1 VATCIGVLGIGVVV
15 SDPAQLIEKIRATLA
30 PCRLGDWPTPLE
42 RAAALGGAV
51 GIAELTVKREDRSS
65 ARYGG
70 NKVRALE
77 FLLAGARPGTVF
89 VTLGGTGSTHCLA
102 TAVHAAAAGG
112 RAVLAQFPQPETPT
126 SRAVASACRA
136 RAALVVHARARASL
150 PLAVLDAW
158 RRAGALGPRRWIPG
172 GGAHP
177 RAVVGHLLAGL
188 ELASQLASAPDAI
201 VLPLGTGGTAAG
213 LALAVTALGWPTRV
227 VGVRVAPR
235 IVASRWRAMWLA
247 RGAARLLA
255 RHDIR
260 IPHPAS
266 PLPLVVVD
274 GLGEGY
280 GHPTPEGEAAQ
291 QLGSEHGLI
300 LDPTYGAKAFAFLLQ
315 SATRD
320 VQRVVFWHTFAVPV
334 PQPERAP

>member
-1 VATCIGVLGIGVVV
+1 MV

-42 RAAALGGAV
+42 RAAALGDAV

-112 RAVLAQFPQPETPT
+112 RAVLAQFPQPETPA

-177 RAVVGHLLAGL
+177 RAVAGHLLAGL
-188 ELASQLASAPDAI
+188 ELAVQLASPPDAI

-235 IVASRWRAMWLA
+235 IVANRWRTMWLA
-247 RGAARLLA
+247 YAARRLLA
-255 RHDIR
+255 HRGV
-260 IPHPAS
+260 
-266 PLPLVVVD
+266 PLPAPRSLDIVD

-280 GHPTPEGEAAQ
+280 GHPTPEGEAAER
-291 QLGSEHGLI
+291 LASEHGLT

-315 SATRD
+315 RGTRN

>member
-1 VATCIGVLGIGVVV
+1 MATCIGVLGIGVVV

-30 PCRLGDWPTPLE
+30 PCRLGDWPTPLD

-112 RAVLAQFPQPETPT
+112 RAVLAQFPQPETPA

-158 RRAGALGPRRWIPG
+158 HRAGALGPRRWIAG

-188 ELASQLASAPDAI
+188 ELASQLASPPDAI

-235 IVASRWRAMWLA
+235 IVANRWRTMWLA
-247 RGAARLLA
+247 YAARRLLA
-255 RHDIR
+255 HRGV
-260 IPHPAS
+260 
-266 PLPLVVVD
+266 PLPAPRSLDIVD

-280 GHPTPEGEAAQ
+280 GHPTPEGEAAER
-291 QLGSEHGLI
+291 LASEHGLT

-315 SATRD
+315 RGTRN

>member
-1 VATCIGVLGIGVVV
+1 VAV
-15 SDPAQLIEKIRATLA
+15 SDPARLIQKIRATLA

-42 RAAALGGAV
+42 RAGALGGAIGV
-51 GIAELTVKREDRSS
+51 AELTVKREDRSS

-77 FLLAGARPGTVF
+77 FLLAGAPPGTVF

-102 TAVHAAAAGG
+102 TAVHAAAAAG

-126 SRAVASACRA
+126 SRAVAAACRA
-136 RAALVVHARARASL
+136 QAALVVRARTRGLL

-177 RAVVGHLLAGL
+177 RAVVGHVLAGL
-188 ELASQLASAPDAI
+188 ELAAQVDAPPQAI

-227 VGVRVAPR
+227 VGVRVAPW
-235 IVASRWRAMWLA
+235 IVANRWRTTWLA
-247 RGAARLLA
+247 NAARRLLA
-255 RHDIR
+255 HRGV
-260 IPHPAS
+260 
-266 PLPLVVVD
+266 PLPAPRSLHLVD
-274 GLGEGY
+274 GLGQGY
-280 GHPTPEGEAAQ
+280 GHPTPDGEAAAR
-291 QLGSEHGLI
+291 LASEHGLT

-315 SATRD
+315 RGTWN
-320 VQRVVFWHTFAVPV
+320 VQRVVFWHTFAAPF
-334 PQPERAP
+334 PQAEPAA

>member
-1 VATCIGVLGIGVVV
+1 MQECPPWCSRCLFVFFFSSRRRHTRSLCDWS
-15 SDPAQLIEKIRATLA
+15 SDV
-30 PCRLGDWPTPLE
+30 C
-42 RAAALGGAV
+42 
-51 GIAELTVKREDRSS
+51 SS
-65 ARYGG
+65 D
-70 NKVRALE
+70 L
-77 FLLAGARPGTVF
+77 
-89 VTLGGTGSTHCLA
+89 
-102 TAVHAAAAGG
+102 VHAAAAGG
-112 RAVLAQFPQPETPT
+112 RAVLAQFPQPETPA

-136 RAALVVHARARASL
+136 RAALVVHAGARASL

-188 ELASQLASAPDAI
+188 ELASQLASPPDAI

-235 IVASRWRAMWLA
+235 IVANRWRAMWLA

-260 IPHPAS
+260 LPDPPS
-266 PLPLVVVD
+266 RLPLVVVD

-280 GHPTPEGEAAQ
+280 GHPTPEGEAAER
-291 QLGSEHGLI
+291 LASEHGLT

-315 SATRD
+315 RGTCN

>member
-1 VATCIGVLGIGVVV
+1 MV

-42 RAAALGGAV
+42 RAAALGDAV

-112 RAVLAQFPQPETPT
+112 RAVLAQFPQPETPA

-158 RRAGALGPRRWIPG
+158 HRAGALGPRRWIAG

-188 ELASQLASAPDAI
+188 ELASQLASPPDAI

-235 IVASRWRAMWLA
+235 IVANRWRTMWLA
-247 RGAARLLA
+247 YAARRLLA
-255 RHDIR
+255 HRGV
-260 IPHPAS
+260 
-266 PLPLVVVD
+266 PLPAPRSLDIVD

-280 GHPTPEGEAAQ
+280 GHPTPEGEAAER
-291 QLGSEHGLI
+291 LASEHGLT

-315 SATRD
+315 RGTRN